1 MTLSAESQKSID
13 TWLAAFRKQ
22 LRDLMDEDARDI
34 VEEIRAHIL
43 DKTSADPS
51 PDSITA
57 TLAALGSPQQLA
69 LRYRTDE
76 LLQRAQLS
84 RSPAAILR
92 SILRWATLSLVG
104 LLVFLISVVGYC
116 VGGILVVAALLKAAF
131 PRHAGLNITHDAN
144 TWGLGFGAGSGPA
157 TGHDPLGL
165 WLIPICLFIGGGIL
179 FLTFRFGAWSLRKF
193 WRPRSRPAAAQ
204 LDLL

>member
-51 PDSITA
+51 PDSTRA
-57 TLAALGSPQQLA
+57 TLAALGTPEQLA
-69 LRYRTDE
+69 VRYRTDE

-84 RSPAAILR
+84 RSPAVILR
-92 SILRWATLSLVG
+92 STLRWATLSLAG
-104 LLVFLISVVGYC
+104 LLVFVVSVVGYC
-116 VGGILVVAALLKAAF
+116 IGGILVVAALLKAVF
-131 PRHAGLNITHDAN
+131 PRHAGLNITHNAD

-165 WLIPICLFIGGGIL
+165 WLIPIFLLIGGGIL
-179 FLTFRFGAWSLRKF
+179 FLTFRFGAWSLRKL
-193 WRPRSRPAAAQ
+193 WRPRARPTATQ

>member
-13 TWLAAFRKQ
+13 NYLNALRKQ
-22 LRDLMDEDARDI
+22 LRELMDEDARDI

-43 DKTSADPS
+43 DKTSGDPS
-51 PDSITA
+51 PDSIHA
-57 TLAALGSPQQLA
+57 TLAALGSPEQLA
-69 LRYRTDE
+69 IRYRTDE

-84 RSPAAILR
+84 RSPAVTLR
-92 SILRWATLSLVG
+92 SLLRLATLSMVG
-104 LLVFLISVVGYC
+104 LLVFLVSVVGYC
-116 VGGILVVAALLKAAF
+116 VGGILVMAALLKALF
-131 PRHAGLNITHDAN
+131 PRHAGLNITRDAN

-165 WLIPICLFIGGGIL
+165 WLIPICLFIGGGVL

-193 WRPRSRPAAAQ
+193 WRPRTRSVAAQ
-204 LDLL
+204 LDLS